1 MSPTAVVRIDLRS
14 LVDVLKVQLRDA
26 MLRIAEEKLAVFEGS
41 LFLVVSLEIAEH
53 GSVCVRVHH
62 HSFISTSAAMSVLGA
77 GLRLKTN
84 IYGVIHLGR
93 SDYYVARYIAAN
105 GSNHLPPT

>member
-77 GLRLKTN
+77 SLRLHCW
-84 IYGVIHLGR
+84 IHLAGNR
-93 SDYYVARYIAAN
+93 CEALVVPAYVEI
-105 GSNHLPPT
+105 